1 MNEAHTRGNMTTP
14 LELRHLRTLAVLQ
27 EASSLSAAAE
37 RLHLTQ
43 SALSHQL
50 KLLEGVYGL
59 ALLERRT
66 QPVRLT
72 PAGLRLAQLGQWVT
86 DAVQAAERDLA
97 NMAGGSAGPLRIA
110 VECHTCFDWLMPAMD
125 AFRPHWPEVELDIV
139 SGFHADP
146 VGLVVSDRA
155 ELAISSEPDD
165 SAGVEFTPLFQY
177 PMLAVMANEH
187 RLTTRAYLTPRDFAA
202 ETLITYPVPD
212 SLLDIMRILGP
223 AGVNPARRTSELT
236 VAILQLVAS
245 RRGIAVLPSWSV
257 QPYVERGYVTTRPI
271 TKRGLSSRLY
281 AAGKAGLSQRSYVRA
296 FVETLKDRSFQLLP
310 GLSRL

>member
-1 MNEAHTRGNMTTP
+1 MTTP
-14 LELRHLRTLAVLQ
+14 LELRHLRTLAVLM

-50 KLLEGVYGL
+50 KLLEGIYGL
-59 ALLERRT
+59 TLLERRT

-72 PAGLRLAQLGQWVT
+72 PAGLRLAQLGEQVT
-86 DAVQAAERDLA
+86 AAVQAAERDLA
-97 NMAGGSAGPLRIA
+97 NMAGGSAGHLRIA

-155 ELAISSEPDD
+155 ELAITSEVDD
-165 SAGVEFTPLFQY
+165 SAEVEFSPLFQY
-177 PMLAVMANEH
+177 PMLAVMASDH
-187 RLTTRAYLTPRDFAA
+187 RLTARAHLTPRDFAD

-212 SLLDIMRILGP
+212 ALLDIMRVLGP
-223 AGVNPARRTSELT
+223 AGINPRRRTSELT

-245 RRGIAVLPSWSV
+245 RRGIAVLPNWSV
-257 QPYVERGYVTTRPI
+257 QPYVERGYISTRPI
-271 TKRGLSSRLY
+271 GKRGLTAKLY
-281 AAGKAGLSQRSYVRA
+281 AASKTGLSQRPYVSA

-310 GLSRL
+310 GISRL

>member
-1 MNEAHTRGNMTTP
+1 MTTP

-27 EASSLSAAAE
+27 EAHSLSAAAE

-50 KLLEGVYGL
+50 KLLEGIYGVT
-59 ALLERRT
+59 LLERRT

-72 PAGLRLAQLGQWVT
+72 PAGLRLAQLGEQVST
-86 DAVQAAERDLA
+86 AVQAAERDLA
-97 NMAGGSAGPLRIA
+97 NMAGGSAGTLRIA

-125 AFRPHWPEVELDIV
+125 AFRPQWPEVELDIV

-146 VGLVVSDRA
+146 VGLVVSHRA
-155 ELAISSEPDD
+155 ELAITSEVDESS
-165 SAGVEFTPLFQY
+165 GVEFTPLFQY
-177 PMLAVMANEH
+177 PMLAVMANDH
-187 RLTTRAYLTPRDFAA
+187 RLTARTHLTPRDFAD

-212 SLLDIMRILGP
+212 ALLDIMRVLGP
-223 AGVNPARRTSELT
+223 AGVNPQRRTSELT

-245 RRGIAVLPSWSV
+245 RRGIAVLPSWTL
-257 QPYVERGYVTTRPI
+257 QPYVERGYVSTRPVG
-271 TKRGLSSRLY
+271 KRGLSSRLY
-281 AAGKAGLSQRSYVRA
+281 AAGQAGLSQRPYVRA

-310 GLSRL
+310 GLVRLT

>member
-1 MNEAHTRGNMTTP
+1 MTSA
-14 LELRHLRTLAVLQ
+14 LELRHLRTLAVLM
-27 EASSLSAAAE
+27 EAPSLSAAAE

-50 KLLEGVYGL
+50 KLLEGIYEL
-59 ALLERRT
+59 ELLERRT

-72 PAGLRLAQLGQWVT
+72 PAGLRLAQLGEQVNA
-86 DAVQAAERDLA
+86 AVQLAERDLA

-125 AFRPHWPEVELDIV
+125 AFRPQWPDVELDIV

-155 ELAISSEPDD
+155 ELAITSEVDD

-177 PMLAVMANEH
+177 PMVAVMANDH
-187 RLTTRAYLTPRDFAA
+187 RLTARAHLTPRDFAD
-202 ETLITYPVPD
+202 ETLIHYPVPD
-212 SLLDIMRILGP
+212 ALLDIMRVLTP
-223 AGVNPARRTSELT
+223 AGVNPRRRTSELT

-245 RRGIAVLPSWSV
+245 RRGVAVLPSWSV
-257 QPYVERGYVTTRPI
+257 QPYVDRGYVSTRPVG
-271 TKRGLSSRLY
+271 KRGLTSRLY
-281 AAGKAGLSQRSYVRA
+281 AAGKAGLSQRPYVRA
-296 FVETLKDRSFQLLP
+296 FVETLRDTSFKLLP
-310 GLSRL
+310 DVSVLV

>member
-1 MNEAHTRGNMTTP
+1 MPSA
-14 LELRHLRTLAVLQ
+14 LELRHLRTLAVLMD
-27 EASSLSAAAE
+27 APSLSAAAE

-50 KLLEGVYGL
+50 KLLEGVYEL
-59 ALLERRT
+59 ELLERRT

-72 PAGLRLAQLGQWVT
+72 PAGLRLAQLGEQVNA
-86 DAVQAAERDLA
+86 AVQAAERDLA

-125 AFRPHWPEVELDIV
+125 AFRPQWPEVELDIV

-155 ELAISSEPDD
+155 ELAITSEVDD

-177 PMLAVMANEH
+177 PMVAVMSNDH
-187 RLTTRAYLTPRDFAA
+187 RLTARTHLTPRDFAD
-202 ETLITYPVPD
+202 ETLIHYPVPD
-212 SLLDIMRILGP
+212 ALLDIMRVLGP
-223 AGVNPARRTSELT
+223 TGVNPRRRTSELT

-257 QPYVERGYVTTRPI
+257 QPYVDRGYVSTRPVG
-271 TKRGLSSRLY
+271 KRGLSSRLY
-281 AAGKAGLSQRSYVRA
+281 AASKAGLTRRPYVQA
-296 FVETLKDRSFQLLP
+296 FVETLKDTSFKLLP
-310 GLSRL
+310 DVSQLN

>member
-1 MNEAHTRGNMTTP
+1 MPTP

-27 EASSLSAAAE
+27 DAPSLSAAAE

-50 KLLEGVYGL
+50 KLLEGIYEL
-59 ALLERRT
+59 PLLERRT

-72 PAGLRLAQLGQWVT
+72 PAGLRLAQLGEQVMA
-86 DAVQAAERDLA
+86 AVQAAERELA
-97 NMAGGSAGPLRIA
+97 DMAGGSAGALRIA

-125 AFRPHWPEVELDIV
+125 AFRPHWPGVELDIV

-155 ELAISSEPDD
+155 ELAITSEPDD
-165 SAGVEFTPLFQY
+165 SAGIAFEPLFQY
-177 PMLAVMANEH
+177 PMLAVMANDH
-187 RLTTRAYLTPRDFAA
+187 RLTARTHLTPRDFAG

-212 SLLDIMRILGP
+212 ALLDIMKVLAP
-223 AGVNPARRTSELT
+223 AGVNPVRRTSELT

-245 RRGIAVLPSWSV
+245 RRGIAVLPSWTL
-257 QPYVERGYVTTRPI
+257 QPYVERGYIATRPVG
-271 TKRGLSSRLY
+271 KKGLTSRLY
-281 AAGKAGLSQRSYVRA
+281 AAAKSGLAQRPYVQA
-296 FVETLKDRSFQLLP
+296 FVETLKDRSFQMLP
-310 GLSRL
+310 GIARL

>member
-1 MNEAHTRGNMTTP
+1 MTTP
-14 LELRHLRTLAVLQ
+14 LELRHLRTLAVLL

-50 KLLEGVYGL
+50 KLLEGVYGVP
-59 ALLERRT
+59 LLERRT

-72 PAGLRLAQLGQWVT
+72 PAGLRLAQLGEQVT
-86 DAVQAAERDLA
+86 AAVQLAERDLA
-97 NMAGGSAGPLRIA
+97 NMAGGSAGTLRIA

-125 AFRPHWPEVELDIV
+125 AFRPHWPDVELDIV

-146 VGLVVSDRA
+146 VGLVVSQRA
-155 ELAISSEPDD
+155 ELAITSEIDD
-165 SAGVEFTPLFQY
+165 SGGIEFTPLFQY
-177 PMLAVMANEH
+177 PMLAVMANDH
-187 RLTTRAYLTPRDFAA
+187 RLTARTHLTPRDFAD

-212 SLLDIMRILGP
+212 ALLDIMRVLGP
-223 AGVNPARRTSELT
+223 AGINPQRRTSELT

-245 RRGIAVLPSWSV
+245 RRGIAVLPSWTL
-257 QPYVERGYVTTRPI
+257 QPYVERGYISTRPVG
-271 TKRGLSSRLY
+271 KRGLTSRLY
-281 AAGKAGLSQRSYVRA
+281 AAGQAGLSQRPYVRA

-310 GLSRL
+310 GISRL

>member
-1 MNEAHTRGNMTTP
+1 MLMEAP
-14 LELRHLRTLAVLQ
+14 
-27 EASSLSAAAE
+27 SLSAAAE

-50 KLLEGVYGL
+50 KLLEGIYEL
-59 ALLERRT
+59 ELLERRT

-72 PAGLRLAQLGQWVT
+72 PAGLRLAQLGEQVNA
-86 DAVQAAERDLA
+86 AVQLAERDLA

-125 AFRPHWPEVELDIV
+125 AFRPQWPEVELDIV

-155 ELAISSEPDD
+155 ELAITSEVDD

-177 PMLAVMANEH
+177 PMVAVMANDH
-187 RLTTRAYLTPRDFAA
+187 RLTARTHLTPRDFAD
-202 ETLITYPVPD
+202 ETLIHYPVPD
-212 SLLDIMRILGP
+212 ALLDIMRVLAP
-223 AGVNPARRTSELT
+223 AGVNPGRRTSELT

-257 QPYVERGYVTTRPI
+257 QPYVDRGYVSTRPVG
-271 TKRGLSSRLY
+271 KRGLSSRLY
-281 AAGKAGLSQRSYVRA
+281 AAGKAGLSQRPYVRA
-296 FVETLKDRSFQLLP
+296 FVETLKDTSFRLLP
-310 GLSRL
+310 DVSVLA

>member
-1 MNEAHTRGNMTTP
+1 MPSP
-14 LELRHLRTLAVLQ
+14 LELRHLRTLAVLMD
-27 EASSLSAAAE
+27 APSLSAAAE

-50 KLLEGVYGL
+50 KLLESIYEL
-59 ALLERRT
+59 ELLERRT

-72 PAGLRLAQLGQWVT
+72 PAGLRLAQLGEQVNA
-86 DAVQAAERDLA
+86 AVQLAERDLA

-125 AFRPHWPEVELDIV
+125 AFRPQWPEVELDIV

-155 ELAISSEPDD
+155 ELAITSEVDD

-177 PMLAVMANEH
+177 PMVAVMANDH
-187 RLTTRAYLTPRDFAA
+187 RLTARAHLTPRDFAD
-202 ETLITYPVPD
+202 ETLIHYPVPD
-212 SLLDIMRILGP
+212 ALLDIMRVLTP
-223 AGVNPARRTSELT
+223 AGVNPRRRTSELT

-257 QPYVERGYVTTRPI
+257 QPYVDRGYVSTRAVG
-271 TKRGLSSRLY
+271 KRGLASRLY
-281 AAGKAGLSQRSYVRA
+281 AAGKAGLSQRPYVRA
-296 FVETLKDRSFQLLP
+296 FVETLKDTSFKLLP
-310 GLSRL
+310 DVTSL

>member
-1 MNEAHTRGNMTTP
+1 MPSA
-14 LELRHLRTLAVLQ
+14 LELRHLRTLAVLMD
-27 EASSLSAAAE
+27 APSLSAAAE

-50 KLLEGVYGL
+50 KLLEGIYEL
-59 ALLERRT
+59 ELLERRT

-72 PAGLRLAQLGQWVT
+72 PAGLRLAQLGEQVNA
-86 DAVQAAERDLA
+86 AVQLAERDLA

-125 AFRPHWPEVELDIV
+125 AFRPQWPEVELDIV

-155 ELAISSEPDD
+155 ELAITSEVDD

-177 PMLAVMANEH
+177 PMVAVMANDH
-187 RLTTRAYLTPRDFAA
+187 RLTARAHLTPRDFAD
-202 ETLITYPVPD
+202 ETLIHYPVPD
-212 SLLDIMRILGP
+212 ALLDIMRVLGP
-223 AGVNPARRTSELT
+223 AGVNPRRRTSELT

-257 QPYVERGYVTTRPI
+257 QPYVDRGYVSTRAVG
-271 TKRGLSSRLY
+271 KRGLTSRLH
-281 AAGKAGLSQRSYVRA
+281 AAGKAGLSQRPYVRA
-296 FVETLKDRSFQLLP
+296 FVETLKDTSFKLLP
-310 GLSRL
+310 DVSVLV

>member
-1 MNEAHTRGNMTTP
+1 MTSA
-14 LELRHLRTLAVLQ
+14 LELRHLRTLAVLMD
-27 EASSLSAAAE
+27 APSLSAAAE

-50 KLLEGVYGL
+50 KLLEGIYEL
-59 ALLERRT
+59 ELLERRT

-72 PAGLRLAQLGQWVT
+72 PAGLRLAQLGEQVNA
-86 DAVQAAERDLA
+86 AVQLAERDLA

-125 AFRPHWPEVELDIV
+125 AFRPQWPEVELDIV

-155 ELAISSEPDD
+155 ELAITSEVDD

-177 PMLAVMANEH
+177 PMVAVMANDH
-187 RLTTRAYLTPRDFAA
+187 RLTARAHLTPRDFAD
-202 ETLITYPVPD
+202 ETLIHYPVPD
-212 SLLDIMRILGP
+212 ALLDIMRVLAP
-223 AGVNPARRTSELT
+223 AGVNPRRRTSELT

-257 QPYVERGYVTTRPI
+257 QPYVDRGYVSTRPVG
-271 TKRGLSSRLY
+271 KRGLTSRLY
-281 AAGKAGLSQRSYVRA
+281 AAGKAGLSQRPYVRA
-296 FVETLKDRSFQLLP
+296 FVETLKDTSFKLLP
-310 GLSRL
+310 DVSVLV

>member
-1 MNEAHTRGNMTTP
+1 MATP
-14 LELRHLRTLAVLQ
+14 LELRHLRTLAVLM
-27 EASSLSAAAE
+27 EAPSLSAAAD

-50 KLLEGVYGL
+50 KLLEGVYGV

-72 PAGLRLAQLGQWVT
+72 PAGLRLAHLGEQVAA
-86 DAVQAAERDLA
+86 AVQLAERDLA

-125 AFRPHWPEVELDIV
+125 AFRPQWPEVELDIV

-155 ELAISSEPDD
+155 ELAITSEVDD

-177 PMLAVMANEH
+177 PMVAVMANDH
-187 RLTTRAYLTPRDFAA
+187 RLTVRAHLTPRDFVD
-202 ETLITYPVPD
+202 ETLIHYPVPD
-212 SLLDIMRILGP
+212 ALLDIMRVLTP
-223 AGVNPARRTSELT
+223 AGVNPRRRTSELT

-257 QPYVERGYVTTRPI
+257 QPYVDRGYVSTRPVG
-271 TKRGLSSRLY
+271 KRGLTSRLY
-281 AAGKAGLSQRSYVRA
+281 AAGKAGLSQRPYVRA
-296 FVETLKDRSFQLLP
+296 FVETLKDTSFKLLP
-310 GLSRL
+310 DVSPL

>member
-1 MNEAHTRGNMTTP
+1 MTSA
-14 LELRHLRTLAVLQ
+14 LELRHLRTLAVLMD
-27 EASSLSAAAE
+27 APSLSAAAE

-50 KLLEGVYGL
+50 KLLEGIYAL

-72 PAGLRLAQLGQWVT
+72 PAGLRLAQLGEQVNA
-86 DAVQAAERDLA
+86 AVQLAERDLA

-125 AFRPHWPEVELDIV
+125 AFRPQWPEVELDIV

-155 ELAISSEPDD
+155 ELAITSEVDD

-177 PMLAVMANEH
+177 PMVAVMANDH
-187 RLTTRAYLTPRDFAA
+187 RLTARAHLTPRDFAD
-202 ETLITYPVPD
+202 ETLIHYPVPD
-212 SLLDIMRILGP
+212 ALLDIMRVLGP
-223 AGVNPARRTSELT
+223 AGVNPRRRTSELT

-257 QPYVERGYVTTRPI
+257 QPYVERGYVSTRAVG
-271 TKRGLSSRLY
+271 KRGLTSRLY
-281 AAGKAGLSQRSYVRA
+281 AAGKAGLSKRPYVQA
-296 FVETLKDRSFQLLP
+296 FVETLKDTSFKLLP
-310 GLSRL
+310 DVSQLD

>member
-1 MNEAHTRGNMTTP
+1 MPTP
-14 LELRHLRTLAVLQ
+14 LELRHLRTLAVLM
-27 EASSLSAAAE
+27 EAPSLSTAAE

-59 ALLERRT
+59 ELLERRT

-72 PAGLRLAQLGQWVT
+72 PAGLRLAQLGEQVMA
-86 DAVQAAERDLA
+86 AVQLAERDLA

-125 AFRPHWPEVELDIV
+125 AFRPQWPEVELDIV

-155 ELAISSEPDD
+155 ELAITSEMDD

-177 PMLAVMANEH
+177 PMVAVMANDH
-187 RLTTRAYLTPRDFAA
+187 RLTARAHLTPRDFAD
-202 ETLITYPVPD
+202 ETLIHYPVPD
-212 SLLDIMRILGP
+212 ALLDIMRVLTP
-223 AGVNPARRTSELT
+223 AGVNPQRRTSELT
-236 VAILQLVAS
+236 VAILQLVAR

-257 QPYVERGYVTTRPI
+257 QPYVDRGYVSTRPVG
-271 TKRGLSSRLY
+271 KRGLSSRLY
-281 AAGKAGLSQRSYVRA
+281 AAGKAGLSQRPYVQA
-296 FVETLKDRSFQLLP
+296 FVETLRDTSFKLLPDVFQL
-310 GLSRL
+310 

>member
-1 MNEAHTRGNMTTP
+1 MTSA
-14 LELRHLRTLAVLQ
+14 LELRHLRTLAVLMD
-27 EASSLSAAAE
+27 APSLSAAAE

-50 KLLEGVYGL
+50 KLLEGIYAL
-59 ALLERRT
+59 ELLERRT

-72 PAGLRLAQLGQWVT
+72 PAGLRLAQLGEQVNA
-86 DAVQAAERDLA
+86 AVQLAERDLA

-125 AFRPHWPEVELDIV
+125 AFRPQWPEVELDIV

-155 ELAISSEPDD
+155 ELAITSEVDD

-177 PMLAVMANEH
+177 PMVAVMANDH
-187 RLTTRAYLTPRDFAA
+187 RLTVRTHLTPRDFAD
-202 ETLITYPVPD
+202 ETLIHYPVPD
-212 SLLDIMRILGP
+212 ALLDIMRVLGP
-223 AGVNPARRTSELT
+223 AGVNPRRRTSELT

-257 QPYVERGYVTTRPI
+257 QPYVERGYVSTRPVG
-271 TKRGLSSRLY
+271 KRGLTSRLH
-281 AAGKAGLSQRSYVRA
+281 AAGKAGLSKRPYVQA
-296 FVETLKDRSFQLLP
+296 FVETLKDTSFKLLP
-310 GLSRL
+310 DVSQLD

>member
-1 MNEAHTRGNMTTP
+1 MPTP
-14 LELRHLRTLAVLQ
+14 LELRHLRTLAVLM
-27 EASSLSAAAE
+27 EAPSLSTAAE

-59 ALLERRT
+59 ELLERRT

-72 PAGLRLAQLGQWVT
+72 PAGLRLAQLGEQVMA
-86 DAVQAAERDLA
+86 AVQLAERDLA

-110 VECHTCFDWLMPAMD
+110 VECHTCFDWLMPSMD
-125 AFRPHWPEVELDIV
+125 AFRPQWPEVELDIV

-155 ELAISSEPDD
+155 ELAITSEVDD

-177 PMLAVMANEH
+177 PMVAVMANDH
-187 RLTTRAYLTPRDFAA
+187 RLTARAHLTPRDFAD
-202 ETLITYPVPD
+202 ETLIHYPVPD
-212 SLLDIMRILGP
+212 ALLDIMRVLTP
-223 AGVNPARRTSELT
+223 AGVNPQRRTSELT

-257 QPYVERGYVTTRPI
+257 QPYVDRGYVSTRPVG
-271 TKRGLSSRLY
+271 KRGLSSRLY
-281 AAGKAGLSQRSYVRA
+281 AAGKAGLSQRPYVQA
-296 FVETLKDRSFQLLP
+296 FVETLRDTSFKLLPDVFQL
-310 GLSRL
+310 

>member
-1 MNEAHTRGNMTTP
+1 MPTP
-14 LELRHLRTLAVLQ
+14 LELRHLRTLAVLM
-27 EASSLSAAAE
+27 EAPSLSTAAE

-59 ALLERRT
+59 ELLERRT

-72 PAGLRLAQLGQWVT
+72 PAGLRLAQLGEQVMA
-86 DAVQAAERDLA
+86 AVQLAERDLA

-125 AFRPHWPEVELDIV
+125 AFRPQWPEVELDIV

-155 ELAISSEPDD
+155 ELAITSEVDD

-177 PMLAVMANEH
+177 PMVAVMANDH
-187 RLTTRAYLTPRDFAA
+187 RLTARAHLTPRDFAD
-202 ETLITYPVPD
+202 ETLIHYPVPD
-212 SLLDIMRILGP
+212 ALLDIMRVLAP
-223 AGVNPARRTSELT
+223 AGVNPQRRTSELT

-257 QPYVERGYVTTRPI
+257 QPYVDRGYVSTRPVG
-271 TKRGLSSRLY
+271 KRGLSSRLY
-281 AAGKAGLSQRSYVRA
+281 AAGKAGLSQRPYVQA
-296 FVETLKDRSFQLLP
+296 FVETLRDTSFKLLPDVFQL
-310 GLSRL
+310 